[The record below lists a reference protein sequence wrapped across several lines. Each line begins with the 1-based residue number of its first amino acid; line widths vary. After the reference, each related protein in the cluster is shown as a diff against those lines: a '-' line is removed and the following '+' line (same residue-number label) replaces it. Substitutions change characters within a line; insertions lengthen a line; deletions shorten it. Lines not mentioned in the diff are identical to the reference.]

1 LTWADDLRGSQ
12 AWSHGL
18 VIRCP
23 GRAGLHR
30 ARSKLRSG
38 GVWGG
43 AHNGELQSDL
53 DAKAGRLADPGALL
67 VGVLDTQ
74 GLDHYAVAMKDRE
87 VNEFNIN

>member
-1 LTWADDLRGSQ
+1 
-12 AWSHGL
+12 
-18 VIRCP
+18 
-23 GRAGLHR
+23 
-30 ARSKLRSG
+30 
-38 GVWGG
+38 
-43 AHNGELQSDL
+43 LQSDL